1 MKTAMH
7 LLLLCVVAVVVSAGI
22 VDVPIARRALVPR
35 DDDDCGKGAFG
46 GVVSSNPPP
55 TKPTPPVANVDG
67 V

>member
-1 MKTAMH
+1 MH

-35 DDDDCGKGAFG
+35 GDDDCGKGAFG
-46 GVVSSNPPP
+46 GVVSSAAPI
-55 TKPTPPVANVDG
+55 KLTPPVANVDG